1 LPDKSQSSS
10 IPFSDAPASQTE
22 VESNATATAKSEMLH
37 DSFADVG
44 GSIHWN
50 RDGARSA
57 EGPPSQRTIYFF
69 NGMPEDG
76 PLVMRIVEDS
86 ATGGPDGESG
96 VLALSWQEIPAKLPY
111 SGFVYLGGRGASE
124 RLTLPLLK
132 QAKSA
137 DDLRRFHLK
146 FRHRGLNE
154 RRDMPFSL
162 VVGCRIEPVL
172 ADSYAKRLD
181 LGTFTVTGEWGSF
194 EMGLA
199 DGKNSEAFLR
209 AIADENPPS
218 FKIIW
223 SQTGPLANYRSG
235 DTLLIDD
242 IVITGS
248 TSE

>member
-1 LPDKSQSSS
+1 
-10 IPFSDAPASQTE
+10 
-22 VESNATATAKSEMLH
+22 M
-37 DSFADVG
+37 
-44 GSIHWN
+44 
-50 RDGARSA
+50 
-57 EGPPSQRTIYFF
+57 
-69 NGMPEDG
+69 
-76 PLVMRIVEDS
+76 
-86 ATGGPDGESG
+86 
-96 VLALSWQEIPAKLPY
+96 
-111 SGFVYLGGRGASE
+111 
-124 RLTLPLLK
+124 
-132 QAKSA
+132 
-137 DDLRRFHLK
+137 
-146 FRHRGLNE
+146 
-154 RRDMPFSL
+154 
-162 VVGCRIEPVL
+162 L